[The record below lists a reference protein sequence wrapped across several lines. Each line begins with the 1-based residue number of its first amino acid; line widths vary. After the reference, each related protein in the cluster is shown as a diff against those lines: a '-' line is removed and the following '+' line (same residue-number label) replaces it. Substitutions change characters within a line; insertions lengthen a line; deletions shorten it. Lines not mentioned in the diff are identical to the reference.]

1 MVLGSMAG
9 FVDVDKCVK
18 NSEGLWM
25 VRVCSN
31 SNKILAEKKESPN
44 AHEEQRNFYEGI
56 LHSTREEELNESY
69 RVPVSL

>member
-1 MVLGSMAG
+1 
-9 FVDVDKCVK
+9 
-18 NSEGLWM
+18 M

-44 AHEEQRNFYEGI
+44 AHEEQRKFYEGI